1 MAITTLTVHRDWSER
16 HYYLV
21 HAHRGQCVMMCP
33 DCKGTGQHPAGTQ
46 CALCYGHGHDRSG
59 IGWPSQPEP
68 EPGGSPTFM
77 PPSEP

>member
-1 MAITTLTVHRDWSER
+1 
-16 HYYLV
+16 
-21 HAHRGQCVMMCP
+21 MMCP
-33 DCKGTGQHPAGTQ
+33 DCKGTGQHPADTQ

-68 EPGGSPTFM
+68 EPGEGSPTFT